1 MCHQLE
7 HETATDKIRENNTDV
22 NDIAFEQLP
31 LVRDAM
37 ADYFIDRSD
46 QNINKIPMCNDKN
59 VRAD

>member
-1 MCHQLE
+1 MSSVRTC
-7 HETATDKIRENNTDV
+7 DKIRENNTDV